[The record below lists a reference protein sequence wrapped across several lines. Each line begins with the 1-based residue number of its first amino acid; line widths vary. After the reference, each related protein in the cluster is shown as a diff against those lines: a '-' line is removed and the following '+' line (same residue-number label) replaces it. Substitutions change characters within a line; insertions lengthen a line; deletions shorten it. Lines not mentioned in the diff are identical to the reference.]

1 MKSRAI
7 SFGRPEKKVPDDFGK
22 VVRAWE
28 QKKILFAE
36 VLELAIPAMEQTSS
50 ETMQALVNCKEVEA
64 KERERIAEMLT
75 TADYVKF
82 AKFTPLQ
89 DENSRYLDAAYEF
102 VNNTHQRVEAEIAQ
116 QQKQEE
122 ERKRQEE
129 EQQRKEAE
137 KSETPEDVKDK

>member
-1 MKSRAI
+1 M
-7 SFGRPEKKVPDDFGK
+7 P
-22 VVRAWE
+22 
-28 QKKILFAE
+28 
-36 VLELAIPAMEQTSS
+36 
-50 ETMQALVNCKEVEA
+50 
-64 KERERIAEMLT
+64 
-75 TADYVKF
+75 
-82 AKFTPLQ
+82 
-89 DENSRYLDAAYEF
+89 AYEF

>member
-7 SFGRPEKKVPDDFGK
+7 SFGRPEKKRKYYTRLTDT
-22 VVRAWE
+22 VRQYLDGE
-28 QKKILFAE
+28 F
-36 VLELAIPAMEQTSS
+36 AIPAMEQTSS

-89 DENSRYLDAAYEF
+89 DEKFPLSGCRLRIC
-102 VNNTHQRVEAEIAQ
+102 Q
-116 QQKQEE
+116 
-122 ERKRQEE
+122 
-129 EQQRKEAE
+129 
-137 KSETPEDVKDK
+137 

>member
-1 MKSRAI
+1 MAI
-7 SFGRPEKKVPDDFGK
+7 RSLDEIKGNKLWQAGKEKEYYTRLTDT
-22 VVRAWE
+22 VRQYLDGE
-28 QKKILFAE
+28 F
-36 VLELAIPAMEQTSS
+36 AIPAMEQTSS

-129 EQQRKEAE
+129 ERQRKEAE

>member
-1 MKSRAI
+1 MSWLSVPWMKSRAI
-7 SFGRPEKKVPDDFGK
+7 SLDGEF
-22 VVRAWE
+22 
-28 QKKILFAE
+28 
-36 VLELAIPAMEQTSS
+36 AIPAMEQTSS

>member
-1 MKSRAI
+1 
-7 SFGRPEKKVPDDFGK
+7 
-22 VVRAWE
+22 
-28 QKKILFAE
+28 
-36 VLELAIPAMEQTSS
+36 
-50 ETMQALVNCKEVEA
+50 MQALVNCKEVEA

-122 ERKRQEE
+122 E
-129 EQQRKEAE
+129 QQRKEAE